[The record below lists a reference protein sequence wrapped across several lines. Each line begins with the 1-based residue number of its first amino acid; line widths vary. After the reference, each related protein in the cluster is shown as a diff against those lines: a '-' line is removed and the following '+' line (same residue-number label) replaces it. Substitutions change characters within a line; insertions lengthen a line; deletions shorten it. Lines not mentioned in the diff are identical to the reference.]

1 MLDTTWSKTLG
12 LTQIGV
18 TMEVVILFGILSF
31 SLVLLRILIALN
43 SN

>member
-18 TMEVVILFGILSF
+18 TLEMVILFGILSF
-31 SLVLLRILIALN
+31 SLILLSILIALN